1 MTTTRKHALAVLVA
15 SAILGGCTCHTT
27 DSTEVGVLTRK
38 VGMFGILGEKGV
50 QQKTYAPGTT
60 SFFIPF
66 TTDWNTYDISIQNL
80 AMVASGGNDDSIR
93 FKTTD
98 GNDVHVDVTVV
109 WLIDATK
116 AAHILQ
122 HVGEDT
128 ELVRLKLVRPA
139 CRSIVRDVLNEL
151 QSEDFYIAEKRFEK
165 ANEARDRLAKMLEP
179 EGIAVNQVILG
190 EHHFHPEYE
199 QVIRDK
205 KLAEQNAERL
215 RSEAKAAAEQAKSKL
230 EKAKGEVNQQ
240 LAEAAGYLDQ
250 VKLRADAELVQSQK
264 RAEAILAER
273 KASAQA
279 IQKRNEAL
287 AGSGGK
293 TMVKLK
299 IAEALAGKQIL
310 FLPAGQGGANLQT
323 LNLNALIKAYA
334 PEASQPEPAEAT
346 RPAEAAQDASQ

>member
-1 MTTTRKHALAVLVA
+1 MTTRKLTLAVLFA
-15 SAILGGCTCHTT
+15 SAILGGCTCHSTG
-27 DSTEVGVLTRK
+27 STEIGVLTRK
-38 VGMFGILGEKGV
+38 VSMFGILGEKGV
-50 QQKTYAPGTT
+50 QQKTYESGIT

-80 AMVASGGNDDSIR
+80 AMIAGGGNDDAIR

-109 WLIDATK
+109 WQINAAK
-116 AAHILQ
+116 AAHTLQ

-128 ELVRLKLVRPA
+128 DMVRRKLVRPA

-151 QSEDFYIAEKRFEK
+151 QSEDFYIAEKRFQK

-179 EGIAVNQVILG
+179 EGIVVTQVILG

-205 KLAEQNAERL
+205 KLAEQNSERL

-250 VKLRADAELVQSQK
+250 VKLGADAQFFQSQK

-273 KASAQA
+273 KANAQA

-310 FLPAGQGGANLQT
+310 FVPAGQGGANLQT

-334 PEASQPEPAEAT
+334 PEASQPEPPEAT
-346 RPAEAAQDASQ
+346 QDTSQ